1 MVIYYVIVELEAYS
15 DAIFSITK
23 DIDSAINRANHY
35 YSQMGHHAI
44 VKEAE
49 WNESELIFE
58 DYWKDYKTVYT
69 TKEDKS

>member
-35 YSQMGHHAI
+35 YSQMGRHSI